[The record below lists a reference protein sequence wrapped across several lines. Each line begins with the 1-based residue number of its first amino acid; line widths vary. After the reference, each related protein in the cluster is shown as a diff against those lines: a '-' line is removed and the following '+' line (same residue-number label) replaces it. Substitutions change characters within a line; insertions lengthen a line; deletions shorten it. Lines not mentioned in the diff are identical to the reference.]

1 MTCTPAVFDKKVSL
15 MRLQVL
21 AVTMH
26 REDVSIAEQMNIR
39 CDAVVANQAD
49 RDETVIRDADY
60 GQWKMITTT
69 TRGVGRN
76 RNIGLEAADGDIL
89 LLSDDDVVYRDDM
102 PTNVLQAFADCP
114 QADVMIF
121 GMDMVRDGQVFETRR
136 EPFHRVRI
144 WNAMKYGTYRIAL
157 RREAL
162 ERTAIRFHESF
173 GGGCP
178 FSAGEDS
185 LFIKSCLDKGLK
197 VYAHP
202 YVLGTCCKDQS
213 SWFVGYNEKYFYD
226 KGVLVRHLFPHTA
239 RLMALYFAI
248 RFKRE
253 TTLGVWQ
260 RLRLVYAGVRG
271 GKQMIPYPKDP

>member
-1 MTCTPAVFDKKVSL
+1 

-26 REDVSIAEQMNIR
+26 REDWSIAEQMNMR

-49 RDETVIRDADY
+49 REETVTRHTDH
-60 GQWKMITTT
+60 GTWRMVTTA

-76 RNIGLEAADGDIL
+76 RNVALDAADGDIL
-89 LLSDDDVVYRDDM
+89 LLADDDVVYRDDM
-102 PTNVLQAFADCP
+102 PTEVLRAFADNP
-114 QADVMIF
+114 QADVIIF
-121 GMDMVRDGQVFETRR
+121 GMDMVRDGQVFETRS
-136 EPFHRVRI
+136 EPFRRVRI

-157 RREAL
+157 RREAV
-162 ERTAIRFHESF
+162 ERTKIRFHESF

-178 FSAGEDS
+178 FSTGEDS
-185 LFIKSCLDKGLK
+185 LFIKNCLDNGLR

-202 YVLGTCCKDQS
+202 YVLGTCCKDSS

-239 RLMALYFAI
+239 YLMALYFGAH
-248 RFKRE
+248 FKRE
-253 TTLGVWQ
+253 TSLGLWQ

-271 GKQMIPYPKDP
+271 GKQMTPYPKQL

>member
-1 MTCTPAVFDKKVSL
+1 

-26 REDVSIAEQMNIR
+26 REDLSIAQQMNIR

-49 RDETVIRDADY
+49 REEDVTHTTDY
-60 GQWKMITTT
+60 GVWRMITTA

-89 LLSDDDVVYRDDM
+89 LLSDDDVVYRNDM
-102 PTNVLQAFADCP
+102 PTQVTKAFAEHP
-114 QADVMIF
+114 EADVMIF
-121 GMDMVRDGQVFETRR
+121 GMDMVRDGQVFETRS
-136 EPFHRVRI
+136 EPFRRVRI
-144 WNAMKYGTYRIAL
+144 WNALKYGTYRIAL

-162 ERTAIRFHESF
+162 ERANLRFHESF

-185 LFIKSCLDKGLK
+185 LFIKSCLDNGLR

-202 YVLGTCCKDQS
+202 YVLGSCCKDTS
-213 SWFVGYNEKYFYD
+213 SWFVGYNDKYFYD
-226 KGVLVRHLFPHTA
+226 KGVLVRHLFPRTA
-239 RLMALYFAI
+239 YLMALYFAI
-248 RFKRE
+248 RFKRK
-253 TTLGVWQ
+253 TTVGVW
-260 RLRLVYAGVRG
+260 RRMRLVYAGVRG
-271 GKQMIPYPKDP
+271 GKQLTPYPKTL

>member
-1 MTCTPAVFDKKVSL
+1 

-26 REDVSIAEQMNIR
+26 REDLSIAEQMNIR
-39 CDAVVANQAD
+39 CDAVIANQAD
-49 RDETVIRDADY
+49 REETITCDTAY
-60 GQWKMITTT
+60 GRWQMITTA

-76 RNIGLEAADGDIL
+76 RNVALDAADGDIL
-89 LLSDDDVVYRDDM
+89 LLADDDVTYRDDM
-102 PTNVLQAFADCP
+102 PAQVLKAFAECP

-121 GMDMVRDGQVFETRR
+121 GLDMIRNGQIFETRC
-136 EPFHRVRI
+136 EPIRRIRI
-144 WNAMKYGTYRIAL
+144 WNAMKYGTCRIAI
-157 RREAL
+157 RRSAL
-162 ERTAIRFHESF
+162 QRTHIRFHESF

-185 LFIKSCLDKGLK
+185 LFLKSCFDHNLQ
-197 VYAHP
+197 VYAYP

-213 SWFVGYNEKYFYD
+213 SWFSGYNDKYFYD

-239 RLMALYFAI
+239 YLMALYFGV

-253 TTLGVWQ
+253 TSVGVW
-260 RLRLVYAGVRG
+260 RRIRLVYAGVRG
-271 GKQMIPYPKDP
+271 GKQLTPYPGRP

>member
-1 MTCTPAVFDKKVSL
+1 

-26 REDVSIAEQMNIR
+26 REDLSIAKQMNIR

-49 RDETVIRDADY
+49 REEDVTHTTDHGVWR
-60 GQWKMITTT
+60 MITTT

-102 PTNVLQAFADCP
+102 PTQVTTAFAEHP
-114 QADVMIF
+114 EADVLLF
-121 GMDMVRDGQVFETRR
+121 GMDMVRDGQVFETRS
-136 EPFHRVRI
+136 EPFHRVRL
-144 WNAMKYGTYRIAL
+144 WNAMKYGTCRIAL

-162 ERTAIRFHESF
+162 ERANLRFHESF

-185 LFIKSCLDKGLK
+185 LFIKNCLDNGLRA
-197 VYAHP
+197 YAHP
-202 YVLGTCCKDQS
+202 YVLGSCCKDQS
-213 SWFVGYNEKYFYD
+213 SWFVGYNDKYFYD

-239 RLMALYFAI
+239 YLMALYFGA

-253 TTLGVWQ
+253 TSVGMW
-260 RLRLVYAGVRG
+260 RRIRLVYAGVRG
-271 GKQMIPYPKDP
+271 GKQMIPYPKTL

>member
-1 MTCTPAVFDKKVSL
+1 

-49 RDETVIRDADY
+49 REETVTCDTDY
-60 GQWKMITTT
+60 GMWRMVTTS

-102 PTNVLQAFADCP
+102 PEQVTKAFAEHP
-114 QADVMIF
+114 EADVIIF
-121 GMDMVRDGQVFETRR
+121 GMDMVRDGQVFETRS
-136 EPFHRVRI
+136 EPFRRVRI
-144 WNAMKYGTYRIAL
+144 WNALKYGTYRIAV
-157 RREAL
+157 RRRVVTDPPL
-162 ERTAIRFHESF
+162 RFHESF

-185 LFIKSCLDKGLK
+185 LFIKSCLDNGLR

-202 YVLGTCCKDQS
+202 YVLGSCCKDTS
-213 SWFVGYNEKYFYD
+213 SWFVGYNDKYFYD
-226 KGVLVRHLFPHTA
+226 KGVLVRHLFPRTA
-239 RLMALYFAI
+239 YLMALYFAI
-248 RFKRE
+248 RFKRK
-253 TTLGVWQ
+253 TTVGVW
-260 RLRLVYAGVRG
+260 RRMRLVYAGVRG
-271 GKQMIPYPKDP
+271 GKQLTPYPKTL

>member
-1 MTCTPAVFDKKVSL
+1 

-26 REDVSIAEQMNIR
+26 REDLAIAEQMNIR
-39 CDAVVANQAD
+39 CDGLIANQAD
-49 RDETVIRDADY
+49 REETITRDTPH
-60 GQWKMITTT
+60 GRWRMITTA

-76 RNIGLEAADGDIL
+76 RNVGLDAADGDIL

-102 PTNVLQAFADCP
+102 PTEVLKAFGDCP
-114 QADVMIF
+114 QADVIIF
-121 GMDMVRDGQVFETRR
+121 GMDMVRDGQVFETRS
-136 EPFHRVRI
+136 EPHRRVRI
-144 WNAMKYGTYRIAL
+144 WNAMKYGTYRIAI

-162 ERTAIRFHESF
+162 LRTYIRFHESF

-185 LFIKSCLDKGLK
+185 LFIKSCLDNGLRI
-197 VYAHP
+197 YTHP
-202 YVLGTCCKDQS
+202 YVLGTCCKDRS
-213 SWFVGYNEKYFYD
+213 SWFVGYNDKYFYD

-239 RLMALYFAI
+239 YLMALYFAV
-248 RFKRE
+248 RFKRD
-253 TTLGVWQ
+253 THVGVWR

-271 GKQMIPYPKDP
+271 GKQMIPYSEKL

>member
-1 MTCTPAVFDKKVSL
+1 

-26 REDVSIAEQMNIR
+26 QEDLSIAEQMNIR

-49 RDETVIRDADY
+49 REEAISCDTDHGTWR
-60 GQWKMITTT
+60 MITTT

-89 LLSDDDVVYRDDM
+89 LLSDDDVTYRDDM
-102 PTNVLQAFADCP
+102 PTEVRKAFADHP
-114 QADVMIF
+114 QADGMIF
-121 GMDMVRDGQVFETRR
+121 GMDMVRDGQVFETRS
-136 EPFHRVRI
+136 EPFRRVRI
-144 WNAMKYGTYRIAL
+144 WNAMKYGTYRIAI

-162 ERTAIRFHESF
+162 ERTGIRFHESF

-185 LFIKSCLDKGLK
+185 LFIKQCLDHGLRM
-197 VYAHP
+197 YAHP
-202 YVLGTCCKDQS
+202 YVLGNCCKDYS
-213 SWFVGYNEKYFYD
+213 SWFVGYNDKYFYD
-226 KGVLVRHLFPHTA
+226 KGVLVRHLFPRTA
-239 RLMALYFAI
+239 YLMALYFAI
-248 RFKRE
+248 RFKRK
-253 TTLGVWQ
+253 TDVGVWR

-271 GKQMIPYPKDP
+271 GKQLIPYPGEL

>member
-1 MTCTPAVFDKKVSL
+1 

-26 REDVSIAEQMNIR
+26 REDWSIAEQMNIR
-39 CDAVVANQAD
+39 CEAVVANQAD
-49 RDETVIRDADY
+49 RDETETRDTDY
-60 GQWKMITTT
+60 GRWTMITTS
-69 TRGVGRN
+69 TRGVGTN
-76 RNIGLEAADGDIL
+76 RNVALDAADGDVL
-89 LLSDDDVVYRDDM
+89 LLADDDVVYRDDM
-102 PTNVLQAFADCP
+102 PERVLTAFAENP
-114 QADVMIF
+114 RADVLIF
-121 GMDMVRDGQVFETRR
+121 GMDMTRDGRVFETRS
-136 EPFHRVRI
+136 EPIRRIRV

-162 ERTAIRFHESF
+162 ERTGIRFHEAF

-185 LFIKSCLDKGLK
+185 LFIKACLDKGLRL
-197 VYAHP
+197 YAHP
-202 YVLGTCCKDQS
+202 YVLGHCCKDTS

-226 KGVLVRHLFPHTA
+226 KGVLVRHLFPRTA
-239 RLMALYFAI
+239 YLMALYFGA

-253 TTLGVWQ
+253 TTVGLWR

-271 GKQMIPYPKDP
+271 GKEMIPYRETI

>member
-1 MTCTPAVFDKKVSL
+1 

-26 REDVSIAEQMNIR
+26 REDLAIAEQMNIR
-39 CDAVVANQAD
+39 CDGLIANQAD
-49 RDETVIRDADY
+49 REETITCDTPHGR
-60 GQWKMITTT
+60 WRMITTA

-76 RNIGLEAADGDIL
+76 RNVGLDAADGDIL

-102 PTNVLQAFADCP
+102 PTEVLQAFRDCP
-114 QADVMIF
+114 QADVIIF
-121 GMDMVRDGQVFETRR
+121 GMDMVRDGQVFETRS
-136 EPFHRVRI
+136 EPHRRVRI
-144 WNAMKYGTYRIAL
+144 WNAMKYGTYRIAI

-162 ERTAIRFHESF
+162 LRTHIRFHESF

-185 LFIKSCLDKGLK
+185 LFIKSCLDNGLRI
-197 VYAHP
+197 YTHP
-202 YVLGTCCKDQS
+202 YVLGTCCKDRS
-213 SWFVGYNEKYFYD
+213 SWFVGYNDKYFYD

-239 RLMALYFAI
+239 YLMALYFAV
-248 RFKRE
+248 RFKRD
-253 TTLGVWQ
+253 THVSVWR

-271 GKQMIPYPKDP
+271 GKQMIPYSEKL

>member
-1 MTCTPAVFDKKVSL
+1 MRCTPVVFDKKVSQ

-49 RDETVIRDADY
+49 REETVIRDTDY

-76 RNIGLEAADGDIL
+76 RNVALEAADGDVL
-89 LLSDDDVVYRDDM
+89 LLSDDDLTYEDDM
-102 PTNVLQAFADCP
+102 PTRVRQAFEELP
-114 QADVMIF
+114 QADVILF
-121 GMDMVRDGQVFETRR
+121 GLNMVRDGQVFETRC
-136 EPFHRVRI
+136 EPIRRVRI
-144 WNAMKYGTYRIAL
+144 WNAMRYGTCRIAI

-162 ERTAIRFHESF
+162 ERTGIRFHESF

-185 LFIKSCLDKGLK
+185 LFVKSCLDHGLRL
-197 VYAHP
+197 YTYP
-202 YVLGTCCKDQS
+202 YVLGGCRKDES

-226 KGVLVRHLFPHTA
+226 KGVLVRHLFPRTA
-239 RLMALYFAI
+239 YVMALYFGAC
-248 RFKRE
+248 FKRE
-253 TTLGVWQ
+253 TELGLWQ

-271 GKQMIPYPKDP
+271 GKTLTPYSETL

>member
-1 MTCTPAVFDKKVSL
+1 

-26 REDVSIAEQMNIR
+26 REDLSIAEQMNIR

-49 RDETVIRDADY
+49 RDEDITRDTDC
-60 GQWKMITTT
+60 GRWRMITTA

-76 RNIGLEAADGDIL
+76 RNIGLEAADGDVL
-89 LLSDDDVVYRDDM
+89 LLSDDDVTYRDDM
-102 PTNVLQAFADCP
+102 PLRVLQAFEEHP
-114 QADVMIF
+114 QADVIVF
-121 GMDMVRDGQVFETRR
+121 GMDMVRDGQVFETRC
-136 EPFHRVRI
+136 EPFRRVRI
-144 WNAMKYGTYRIAL
+144 WNAMKYGTCRIAL

-162 ERTAIRFHESF
+162 ERTKIRFHESF

-185 LFIKSCLDKGLK
+185 LFVKSCLDHGLH
-197 VYAHP
+197 VYAYP
-202 YVLGTCCKDQS
+202 YVLGDCRKDAS
-213 SWFVGYNEKYFYD
+213 SWFVGYNDKYFYD
-226 KGVLVRHLFPHTA
+226 KGVLVRHLFPRTA
-239 RLMALYFAI
+239 YLMALYFAI

-253 TTLGVWQ
+253 TTVGMWR

-271 GKQMIPYPKDP
+271 GKRMIPYAETL